1 MNSCRDLV
9 FLIFAVCVF
18 EVQLIF
24 AQSDCETATSV
35 CNMVYDEN
43 DSPAGIG
50 NLIETGP
57 GSCQTGGEFNSAWYI
72 FSPQSD
78 GVLNFLI
85 EPNDLNDDYDWSV
98 FDITDGG
105 CAGINTGASPEVSCN
120 SYGTFAG
127 PPGQTGI
134 SSAMGGT
141 GSSNGPGDALGPPFN
156 EDLAVTAGSVYAM
169 VVMNFSQTL
178 NGYNLDFGTSPVQI
192 FDETAPTVWDYS
204 YSWCDGVLEIEF
216 DEAIRVTD
224 LSASDFVFSPPAT
237 ITGFS
242 TADPD
247 FSNTIQLTIDA
258 SSITA
263 VTLSLSTTSGDAMQ
277 DLCGNVVI
285 EPQNFNMEIAPI
297 LQVSTTPA
305 CNGVGGSLTATVIN
319 SDPALYT
326 FVVDNATV
334 NSFPLQNLTSGNH
347 DVSAIDAA
355 GCEVDTVV
363 VVPNQSATLAM
374 PPDTALCGLS
384 GQFSLSGV
392 SGAIVWSSV
401 DAVAFSNPNGSST
414 NISAGIPLTATI
426 DATSTTGDC
435 SSSGSF
441 EVTFNYPPS
450 IFTETTDA
458 SCNGVCDGS
467 ITVTNGN
474 PQTFEVSLNF
484 NSEIGQEITF
494 DQLCAGEFQLDISHS
509 PVCETQFVFS
519 ISEPLAVTAEFI
531 ASPRIVMTDNPV
543 VQLTSTSTNAESL
556 FWTIESEGAILGYDS
571 SWVFTLP
578 ELPGEYPI
586 MLTVLDSNGCRDDYI
601 MSVYVQDYL
610 YWYMPSSFTPDGD
623 GINDVFIPVF
633 SIEPKNY
640 SLQIFNR
647 DGDIVFTTSDP
658 KHVWLGGRLDGE
670 YYCPNG
676 IYSWKMILSDPF
688 KEEPSEHS
696 GHIVL
701 IR

>member
-1 MNSCRDLV
+1 MYCRRKISGL
-9 FLIFAVCVF
+9 FFAICF
-18 EVQLIF
+18 IQWNLSL
-24 AQSDCETATSV
+24 AQSDCESATSV

-43 DSPAGIG
+43 DSPSGIG
-50 NLIETGP
+50 NVIETGP

-72 FSPQSD
+72 FSPQTD
-78 GVLNFLI
+78 GVLTFVL
-85 EPNDLNDDYDWSV
+85 EPSDLNDDYDWSV

-105 CAGINTGASPEVSCN
+105 CAGINSGASPEVSCN

-156 EDLAVTAGSVYAM
+156 EDLAVTAGSVYAL
-169 VVMNFSQTL
+169 VVMNYSQTL
-178 NGYNLDFGTSPVQI
+178 NGYNLDFGSSPVEI

-216 DEAIRVTD
+216 DEAIDVSD
-224 LSASDFVFSPPAT
+224 LSAADFVFNPPAT

-242 TADPD
+242 SPDPD
-247 FSNTIQLTIDA
+247 FSTTLQLTIDA
-258 SSITA
+258 SSVSA
-263 VTLSLSTTSGDAMQ
+263 LTLSLSTVSGDAMH
-277 DLCGNVVI
+277 DLCGNAVI
-285 EPQNFNMEIAPI
+285 EPQNFNVEVAPI
-297 LQVSTTPA
+297 LQVTTTPA
-305 CNGVGGSLTATVIN
+305 CNGLGGSITATVVN

-334 NSFPLQNLTSGNH
+334 NSFPLESVTSGNH

-355 GCEVDTVV
+355 GCEVDTMVSV
-363 VVPNQSATLAM
+363 ANQSATLAM

-392 SGAIVWSSV
+392 SGNIAWSSA

-414 NISAGIPLTATI
+414 SISSGVPMTATI
-426 DATSTTGDC
+426 DATTTSGDC
-435 SSSGSF
+435 TSSGSF

-450 IFTETTDA
+450 VFTEITDA
-458 SCNGVCDGS
+458 TCNGVCDGS

-474 PQTFEVSLNF
+474 PQNFEVSLNF
-484 NSEIGQEITF
+484 NSQIGQEITF
-494 DQLCAGEFQLDISHS
+494 DQLCAGQFQLVIDHS
-509 PVCETQFVFS
+509 PVCQTQWVFS
-519 ISEPLAVTAEFI
+519 ISEPPAVTADFN
-531 ASPRIVMTDNPV
+531 ADPRIVMTDNPV
-543 VQLTSTSTNAESL
+543 ILLTSTSVNAESL
-556 FWTIESEGAILGYDS
+556 IWTIESQGSILGYDS
-571 SWVFTLP
+571 VWSITLP
-578 ELPGEYPI
+578 EVPGEYPI
-586 MLTVLDSNGCRDDYI
+586 QLTALDSNGCRDDFV

-610 YWYMPSSFTPDGD
+610 FWYMPSSFTPDGD

-647 DGDIVFTTSDP
+647 DGDMVFDSQDP
-658 KHVWLGGRLDGE
+658 NEVWLGGRMDGE
-670 YYCPNG
+670 YYCQNG

-688 KEEPSEHS
+688 LGEPSEHS